1 MVVSDAAERIAPKL
15 VRLYDRHQFYDFS
28 GGEKVLARREL
39 ADAVA
44 DLLGE
49 DLSLRESE
57 LVSDILV
64 GLIRQA
70 EEDLKKALSQRLSA
84 LEHAP
89 LRVVLFLANEPIS
102 VAAPVLQNS
111 PVLGDVDLLYL
122 VTSHGAEYWQAI
134 ARRKK
139 MGARLID
146 ALAETLDMGT
156 VQALAENHGIILT
169 GRAMEIMGGL
179 SEKSESLA
187 TSLLARTELPRE
199 IATKIYAHVG
209 AVLRERIVSRYGLNP
224 ETLLHVDDTLGE
236 FSGKNARSGWMP
248 TALMI
253 SAAQERAQKGG
264 LDLPFMMEGL
274 RRGQISSFI
283 AQISAYS
290 GVHPQ
295 AIDAILHQPN
305 GARLAG
311 LCRSLDIGKS
321 DFTAIFLLTQRMRSQ
336 DGIVTQK
343 ELARA
348 LLAFERSRD
357 LDKNKYL
364 EACRKA

>member
-15 VRLYDRHQFYDFS
+15 VRLYDRHQFYGFS
-28 GGEKVLARREL
+28 GGEKVSARREL

-44 DLLGE
+44 DLLGA

-64 GLIRQA
+64 GLLRQA
-70 EEDLKKALSQRLSA
+70 EEDLKQALSQRLSA
-84 LEHAP
+84 LEHVP
-89 LRVVLFLANEPIS
+89 LRVILFLANEPIS

-111 PVLGDVDLLYL
+111 SVLGDVDLLYL

-146 ALAETLDMGT
+146 ALAETRDMGT
-156 VQALAENHGIILT
+156 AQVLAENQGVILT
-169 GRAMEIMGGL
+169 GRAMEIMEGL
-179 SEKSESLA
+179 SRTSEILA
-187 TSLLARTELPRE
+187 ASLLARAELPCE

-209 AVLRERIVSRYGLNP
+209 SVLREKIVSRYGLNP
-224 ETLLHVDDTLGE
+224 ETLRHVDDVLDE
-236 FSGKNARSGWMP
+236 FSGKNTGSGWMP

-253 SAAQERAQKGG
+253 SAAQERARKGG
-264 LDLPFMMEGL
+264 MDLSFMIEGL

-283 AQISAYS
+283 AQLSVYS
-290 GVHPQ
+290 GVHPRV
-295 AIDAILHQPN
+295 IDAILHQPN
-305 GARLAG
+305 GMRLAG
-311 LCRSLDIGKS
+311 LCRALDVDKS
-321 DFTAIFLLTQRMRSQ
+321 DFTTIFLLTQRMRSQ

-348 LLAFERSRD
+348 LLAFERNRD
-357 LDKNKYL
+357 LDRDKYL